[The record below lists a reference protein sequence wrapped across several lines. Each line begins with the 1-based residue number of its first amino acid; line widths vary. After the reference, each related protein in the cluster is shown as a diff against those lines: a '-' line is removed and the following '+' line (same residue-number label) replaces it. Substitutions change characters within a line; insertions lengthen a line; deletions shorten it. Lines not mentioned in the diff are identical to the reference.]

1 MRKNLKYNSGLVPN
15 LLGVAFVVLKI
26 KGDITWSWWYVTLPF
41 WAGFVLIV
49 IISCIIVLFKSIKK

>member
-1 MRKNLKYNSGLVPN
+1 MRKNLKYNSRLVTN

-26 KGDITWSWWYVTLPF
+26 KGDINWSWWYVTLPF

-49 IISCIIVLFKSIKK
+49 IISCIILLSKSIKK